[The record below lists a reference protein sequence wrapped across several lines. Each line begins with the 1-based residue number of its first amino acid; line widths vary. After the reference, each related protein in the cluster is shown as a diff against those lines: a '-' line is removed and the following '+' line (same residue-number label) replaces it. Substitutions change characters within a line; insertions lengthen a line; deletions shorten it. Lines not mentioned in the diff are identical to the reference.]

1 MPYVTRDREG
11 RVIALHANRNGAAE
25 EELAADDPDL
35 LSFVGSHIRLAD
47 IQSDLEASDLQL
59 IRVIEDLISVLI
71 DNGILKMT
79 DLPAAAQTK
88 LVLRGKLRAQ
98 LDGLCDTADEREE
111 IDYGASTSLSYQVR
125 NDIQATVSYNLTLT
139 KVNNAPDDLME
150 NSVLIGLT
158 KSF

>member
-59 IRVIEDLISVLI
+59 IRIIEDLITVLI
-71 DNGILKMT
+71 ENGILKMT

-88 LVLRGKLRAQ
+88 LAHRGKLRAQ
-98 LDGLCDTADEREE
+98 LDSLCETADQVEE
-111 IDYGASTSLSYQVR
+111 
-125 NDIQATVSYNLTLT
+125 
-139 KVNNAPDDLME
+139 
-150 NSVLIGLT
+150 VLLP
-158 KSF
+158 

>member
-1 MPYVTRDREG
+1 MPYVTRDPEG
-11 RVIALHANRNGAAE
+11 RVVALHANRNGAAE

-79 DLPAAAQTK
+79 DLPKAAQTK
-88 LVLRGKLRAQ
+88 LTQRGRLRAQ
-98 LDGLCDTADEREE
+98 LGSLCDEPEEADE
-111 IDYGASTSLSYQVR
+111 
-125 NDIQATVSYNLTLT
+125 
-139 KVNNAPDDLME
+139 
-150 NSVLIGLT
+150 VLLP
-158 KSF
+158 

>member
-59 IRVIEDLISVLI
+59 IRVVEDLISVLI

-79 DLPAAAQTK
+79 DLPKAAQMK
-88 LVLRGKLRAQ
+88 LTRRGKLRAQ
-98 LDGLCDTADEREE
+98 LGGLCDMANEGEE
-111 IDYGASTSLSYQVR
+111 
-125 NDIQATVSYNLTLT
+125 
-139 KVNNAPDDLME
+139 
-150 NSVLIGLT
+150 VLLP
-158 KSF
+158 